1 MLTQRREWWSVWR
14 AILLGL
20 LAAGFLGNL
29 ASRPSGPTSDVWPSR
44 PTLES
49 LLPEPRDGAAGGEL
63 SPMNEPLQF
72 ACRIHEVTGH
82 NVP

>member
-1 MLTQRREWWSVWR
+1 MLTQHREWWSVWR

-29 ASRPSGPTSDVWPSR
+29 ASRPSGPTLDVLPSR
-44 PTLES
+44 PAQES
-49 LLPEPRDGAAGGEL
+49 LLPEPRDGPGAGDL
-63 SPMNEPLQF
+63 SPMKEPLQF
-72 ACRIHEVTGH
+72 ACRIHEPMGH